1 MPINRPLNI
10 GVVCGEHSGDRLGAG
25 LINEIKKNSE
35 VNLYGVGGPK
45 LEELGVNSE
54 FNFSE
59 INVMG
64 FVQPLMNYRKL
75 KNLRNSLIETFIN
88 KKIDL
93 FIGIDSPD
101 FNMGIHKAL
110 KKKNINKN
118 IQVVSPS
125 VWGWRQNRIK
135 SIQANIDLTL
145 CLFNFE
151 DNFYKKEGHKSFH
164 LGHPFF
170 TLNKIDRVD
179 VLKKYNLDEDKK
191 YLSVLPGSRASELQD
206 MLPVYKEFIK
216 EHSQENNEY
225 LYLIP
230 AADKKLMEVLKKSF
244 HESNLPVLIKENSM
258 REFLSISELSIVT
271 SGTASLESAVLGCPP
286 IICYKTN
293 FINYSIISRMLK
305 VDNIGLPNL
314 LLDNRYFV
322 ELLQNDFNKKNIK
335 NAIKETLLLKEN
347 SETIAESLKE
357 MLKGRGYSD
366 AAREL
371 TLI

>member
-1 MPINRPLNI
+1 MPTNRPLNI

-25 LINEIKKNSE
+25 LIKEIKKNSD
-35 VNLYGVGGPK
+35 VNLFGVGGPK

-64 FVQPLMNYRKL
+64 FVQPLLKYRKL

-110 KKKNINKN
+110 KKQHVSKN

-164 LGHPFF
+164 LGHPFYS
-170 TLNKIDRVD
+170 LNKIDRID
-179 VLKKYNLDEDKK
+179 VLKKYNFAEDKK
-191 YLSVLPGSRASELQD
+191 YISVLPGSRVSELQD
-206 MLPVYKEFIK
+206 MLPIYKEFIQ
-216 EHSQENNEY
+216 EHSQENNDY

-230 AADKKLMEVLKKSF
+230 AADKKLMKVLVKSF
-244 HESNLPVLIKENSM
+244 HASNLPVIIKENSM
-258 REFLSISELSIVT
+258 HEFLSISELSIVT
-271 SGTASLESAVLGCPP
+271 SGTASLESAVLGCSP

-314 LLDNRYFV
+314 LLGDRYFI
-322 ELLQNDFNKKNIK
+322 ELLQNDFNKQNIK

-347 SETIAESLKE
+347 SENIAESLKE